1 MPQVNDQRLRL
12 LADALFQGVF
22 EEPLW
27 HGFLGQLREICEADY
42 AGISFLPPDRRL
54 NEGFYFSSG
63 LEKGIDLRQTMATYT
78 ERHPLVP
85 QSLEEQTIGLEELS
99 KDPLSGRIV
108 RDLLIPNGVTD
119 VRQMFVREQGGIA
132 ALLSISRCGGR
143 FDAAA
148 GILMSDLAPILRGVA
163 RMYIALERERHTA
176 ALTADATRRLHY
188 GWLTL
193 DNAGQVLQCDSVGAR
208 VLATSHALR
217 RTASGRLTAKP
228 LRLERDIYQALGTIA
243 ANPHARPKAIILDQ
257 DPWLDMLLMPA
268 FPKSIAA
275 NAGQI
280 AIAYVHADSWRFND
294 RYEQMAELFSL
305 SPREARLALALSR
318 GMNLTEAA
326 VELGITIGSARTYS
340 KSIYSKTGARGQP
353 DLVRIIMRSVLAIA
367 PTPHEA

>member
-1 MPQVNDQRLRL
+1 
-12 LADALFQGVF
+12 
-22 EEPLW
+22 
-27 HGFLGQLREICEADY
+27 
-42 AGISFLPPDRRL
+42 
-54 NEGFYFSSG
+54 
-63 LEKGIDLRQTMATYT
+63 
-78 ERHPLVP
+78 
-85 QSLEEQTIGLEELS
+85 
-99 KDPLSGRIV
+99 
-108 RDLLIPNGVTD
+108 
-119 VRQMFVREQGGIA
+119 MFVREQGGIA